1 MSLNK
6 ILHPQLIDNLS
17 MGLIARF
24 NMKASPK
31 EVGAFIKKFGIPD
44 ENDGEWIPSGFPI
57 GKVQSLE
64 HLEDV
69 RKQGLE
75 KEMFYN
81 ISTGKYLKAGNN
93 TMVYFE
99 GYCVKRNTPEHH
111 AILKVKTDEKEEGSE
126 ESITIDEKDGWE
138 VVQGTNYIW
147 SSKRMKIVGRL
158 KEGKPI
164 PLSQKSI
171 NAIKESSQL
180 KWDRLTEDELN
191 ECRLT

>member
-1 MSLNK
+1 
-6 ILHPQLIDNLS
+6 